1 MNFSKGSGTIAGRSD
16 GWEQMH
22 YYTPC
27 KFGNKIQIG
36 YFYLLYTYPLHSYLK
51 TTIDA
56 NIAFPLKA
64 AGKYRKTLVDEHVME

>member
-1 MNFSKGSGTIAGRSD
+1 MNLSKGSGTIAGRSD

-36 YFYLLYTYPLHSYLK
+36 YFYLLYTYPLHSVTFSYLK

-56 NIAFPLKA
+56 KIALPLRSS
-64 AGKYRKTLVDEHVME
+64 GEI